1 VTVAVLTD
9 TTSALSPAVAEAWGI
24 RLVPLT
30 LTVGGRTYRDG
41 EIDVNT
47 IHEEAVTTLHTAGP
61 TPGEFVRELTAAAD
75 AARGADG
82 GNDGTGVSGGSR
94 GAEPPAGA
102 VIITV
107 ARSLSSTY
115 ACALL
120 AAESSGMPVE
130 VVDSGTA
137 AGGQALVAIAAAQE
151 AGAGGGLAEVA
162 KAAKDAAATV
172 RLVGCI
178 TSLDR
183 LVASGRVPEIAG
195 AATRRLG
202 LWPMFELTGGRVR
215 PLRPARSAEG
225 AMGRIAGLCARSGP
239 DSGRSGVADVIA
251 LNSGLPG
258 DAEALLRRVRQRVTT
273 GYELSTPFGS
283 AMTVHTGT
291 GVVGLAWLWRSGG
304 PTRVAPLV
312 ASSTAR
318 HA

>member
-1 VTVAVLTD
+1 MTVAVLTD
-9 TTSALSPAVAEAWGI
+9 TTSALPPDAAAAWGI

-30 LTVGGRTYRDG
+30 LTVGGQTYRDG
-41 EIDVNT
+41 EIDPKSLGDD
-47 IHEEAVTTLHTAGP
+47 ASTLRTAGP
-61 TPGEFVRELTAAAD
+61 TPGEFVRELTAAAE
-75 AARGADG
+75 ATRGGDG
-82 GNDGTGVSGGSR
+82 EDD
-94 GAEPPAGA
+94 GA

-107 ARSLSSTY
+107 ARSLSSTH

-120 AAESSGMPVE
+120 AAEASGIPVE

-151 AGAGGGLAEVA
+151 ASAGAGLAEVA

-172 RLVGCI
+172 RLVGCV

-202 LWPMFELTGGRVR
+202 LWPMFELRGGKVR

-225 AMGRIAGLCARSGP
+225 AMDRIAGICARSGP
-239 DSGRSGVADVIA
+239 DSGRSGVADVIV

-258 DAEALLRRVRQRVTT
+258 DAELLRRRVRQRIHT
-273 GYELSTPFGS
+273 GFELSSPFGS

-291 GVVGLAWLWRSGG
+291 GVIGLAWLWRPGG
-304 PTRVAPLV
+304 TPRV
-312 ASSTAR
+312 
-318 HA
+318 

>member
-9 TTSALSPAVAEAWGI
+9 TTSALPPAAAAEWRI

-30 LTVGGRTYRDG
+30 LTVGGQTYRDG
-41 EIDVNT
+41 EVDVSALQGNGAGT
-47 IHEEAVTTLHTAGP
+47 DLRTAGP
-61 TPGEFVRELTAAAD
+61 TPGEFVHELSAIAEAAP
-75 AARGADG
+75 GADG
-82 GNDGTGVSGGSR
+82 GNDG
-94 GAEPPAGA
+94 A
-102 VIITV
+102 VIVTV
-107 ARSLSSTY
+107 ARSLSSTH

-120 AAESSGMPVE
+120 AAGASEMPVE

-151 AGAGGGLAEVA
+151 AIAGGGLAEVA

-172 RLVGCI
+172 RLVGCAA
-178 TSLDR
+178 SLDR

-202 LWPMFELTGGRVR
+202 LWPMFELRGGRVR

-225 AMGRIAGLCARSGP
+225 AMERIASMCARSGP
-239 DSGRSGVADVIA
+239 NSGRSGAADVVA

-258 DAEALLRRVRQRVTT
+258 DAEVLLRRVQQRIHT
-273 GYELSTPFGS
+273 GYELVSSFGS

-291 GVVGLAWLWRSGG
+291 GVLGLAWLWRSGG
-304 PTRVAPLV
+304 PRA
-312 ASSTAR
+312 
-318 HA
+318 